1 MFNYALRR
9 ILQMLPLLLII
20 SLVIFTLTA
29 LQPGDPVDQLV
40 LGNSQVTA
48 ADIARL
54 RAAYGLDQ
62 PIALRYFYWLSQ
74 AVQGDFG
81 WSRMFSAPAAAYVFE
96 ERLPNTLLLT
106 LPALILSTLIAVPLG
121 IFSAVKQYSVLDYLL
136 TFLSFVAFS
145 APVFWIGAMALW
157 LFAIY
162 LPQVTNGLIFLPPG
176 GLGSPDLPQDAGFW
190 ATLADKLKYLILP
203 LSILMLREI
212 AVILRFL
219 RASML
224 EVLSQD
230 FVRTARAK
238 GVPSRRVLYRHALRN
253 AVLPVV
259 TLLGLSIPGLFG
271 GAVLTETVFS
281 WPGMGRV
288 IVEALVG
295 KDFNVVMVAL
305 TFISLLTVVFQ
316 LLTDLT
322 YAVVDPRIR
331 YS

>member
-9 ILQMLPLLLII
+9 ILQMIPLLLVI

-40 LGNSQVTA
+40 LGNSQITPE
-48 ADIARL
+48 DIARL

-62 PIALRYFYWLSQ
+62 PISLRYWFWLTH
-74 AVQGDFG
+74 ALQGDFG
-81 WSRMFSAPAAAYVFE
+81 WSRTFSAPAAAYVFE

-106 LPALILSTLIAVPLG
+106 LPALVLSTLIAVPLG
-121 IFSAVKQYSVLDYLL
+121 IFSAVRQYSILDYVL
-136 TFLSFVAFS
+136 TFFSFVSFS
-145 APVFWIGAMALW
+145 APIFWIGAMALW

-162 LPQVTNGLIFLPPG
+162 VPQLTGGLISLPPG
-176 GLGSPDLPQDAGFW
+176 GLGSPDLAPDAGFW
-190 ATLADKLKYLILP
+190 AVVADKLRYLILP

-224 EVLSQD
+224 EVLNQD

-238 GVPSRRVLYRHALRN
+238 GLSNRNVLYRHALRN
-253 AVLPVV
+253 AVLPIV

-288 IVEALVG
+288 IVEALTS

-305 TFISLLTVVFQ
+305 TFISVLTVVFQ
-316 LLTDLT
+316 LLTDLA
-322 YAVVDPRIR
+322 YAAVDPRIR
-331 YS
+331 YN